1 MRVAW
6 VTPMPANACGRQPP
20 THEEDLLQQAVLA
33 ILLDAHPA
41 QRSTDEIVRELI
53 DGPEELG
60 ARDGID
66 NAIRDLVGAGLLH
79 RHGPFVFAT
88 HAAVRLNELKA

>member
-1 MRVAW
+1 VA
-6 VTPMPANACGRQPP
+6 R
-20 THEEDLLQQAVLA
+20 EEDLLQQAVLA

-41 QRSTDEIVRELI
+41 QRSIEEIVRELT
-53 DGPEELG
+53 DGPEEL
-60 ARDGID
+60 AERDAIG

-88 HAAVRLNELKA
+88 HAAVRLNELKT

>member
-1 MRVAW
+1 MSSMSAD
-6 VTPMPANACGRQPP
+6 ACGRRPP

-41 QRSTDEIVRELI
+41 QRSFEEIVRELT
-53 DGPEELG
+53 DGPEELSESDAIG
-60 ARDGID
+60 

-88 HAAVRLNELKA
+88 HAAVRLNELKT